1 MQIVRIQHEGKPRY
15 AALRPDGTA
24 QLWSDAPWFSG
35 HATEFS
41 LPAKGIERLVPVDP
55 SKIVC
60 VGRNYSAHA
69 RELGNAVPDEPLLF
83 LKPKS
88 ALCAPAGNIVR
99 PAASQRVEYEAELGV
114 VIGKRLKDAS
124 PDEVMASLAGITCVN
139 DVTARDIQR
148 KETQFTRA
156 KSFDTFCPVGP
167 HVETVLPDLTNLRVM
182 ARVNGIE
189 RQNGHTGDMVF
200 PVAQLIAFI
209 SRMMTLEPGD
219 LISTGTPEGVG
230 ELVAND
236 HVEIEVEGVGI
247 LRNFVV

>member
-1 MQIVRIQHEGKPRY
+1 MQIVRIQHEGSPRY
-15 AALRPDGTA
+15 AELRADGSAL
-24 QLWSDAPWFSG
+24 LWTDAPWLCGQPS
-35 HATEFS
+35 HAEVAAGSFE
-41 LPAKGIERLVPVDP
+41 LLAPVDP

-60 VGRNYSAHA
+60 VGRNYGAHA

-88 ALCAPAGNIVR
+88 ALCGPLASIVR

-114 VIGKRLKDAS
+114 VIGRRLKAAR
-124 PDEVMASLAGITCVN
+124 PDEVPSAIAGITCIN

-148 KETQFTRA
+148 KETHFTRA

-167 HVETVLPDLTNLRVM
+167 HVETQLPDLTNLRVR

-200 PVAQLIAFI
+200 PVTQLIAFI
-209 SRMMTLEPGD
+209 SSVMTLEPGD

-230 ELVAND
+230 PLAGGDE
-236 HVEIEVEGVGI
+236 VEVEVEGVGV